1 MITEN
6 IGLVWSIVRRFLGR
20 GYEADD
26 LFQIGCIGLMK
37 AIDKLRI
44 RTNVPQFFSECTS
57 SSSIKASIK
66 ANPIPERSI
75 SGLVVYI
82 GSIAA
87 IISAIPIPQSSVA
100 GRRQVLKPEEC
111 YSGFKCAVKEEDG
124 LGCEAGENCV
134 CLQFA
139 AHSKNESFAR
149 MVAAAYVAQLNPTL
163 EELADI
169 KTAVSEAVTNAVI
182 HGYGDGDGV
191 ICMRFDIAGSE
202 ICIEVEDWGMGIA
215 DIHFKS
221 AAHQGVTPL

>member
-1 MITEN
+1 MDQVQGVI
-6 IGLVWSIVRRFLGR
+6 
-20 GYEADD
+20 
-26 LFQIGCIGLMK
+26 
-37 AIDKLRI
+37 
-44 RTNVPQFFSECTS
+44 
-57 SSSIKASIK
+57 
-66 ANPIPERSI
+66 
-75 SGLVVYI
+75 
-82 GSIAA
+82 
-87 IISAIPIPQSSVA
+87 SVA

-215 DIHFKS
+215 DIMAAMEPMYTTRPDMERSGMGFAFMEAFMDELEVHSLKNCGTFVRMRKKIGGGAS
-221 AAHQGVTPL
+221 ALEGESPA